1 MKILQLLA
9 SNANFGNNPIQPP
22 SAGYGA
28 GSATSGNTA
37 ATNFELLIS
46 NVISLLTVVAGIFFL
61 LYFVLG
67 GVNWV
72 NASGDSGKIQKAR
85 DQMIQG
91 VLGMIIIA
99 ISYGLLG
106 VVGTFVGIDL
116 LHPGVEI
123 LNLAPPQAATQGLK

>member
-1 MKILQLLA
+1 MKISHLIA
-9 SNANFGNNPIQPP
+9 DVANFGSNPIQPP
-22 SAGYGA
+22 SSGYAA
-28 GSATSGNTA
+28 GSAASRNSA

-46 NVISLLTVVAGIFFL
+46 NVISLLTIVAGIFFL

-72 NASGDSGKIQKAR
+72 NAAGDSGKIQKAR

-106 VVGTFVGIDL
+106 VIGTFLGINL
-116 LHPGVEI
+116 LHPGSEI
-123 LNLAPPQAATQGLK
+123 LKLAPVQGVQ